1 MMRTVSFAE
10 PFGSRLADVCQGP
23 RTSGWRVETTNM
35 PVQVPESYRTYCADH
50 TVRTAVDHILDSK
63 KLGVPAD
70 LEWNH
75 LPDFHRAVL
84 SAHQVRC
91 EFAIFLHELWN
102 AVWQPVVNG
111 RGFAS
116 KTVAGAQEWGEY
128 NLDTYSIWTLGWFGR
143 VYDIADTNYGFGL
156 GTSADTERVQLSLY
170 LWDGES
176 ARTSELGL
184 GECWPNI
191 DDYYLAWSS
200 KELAP
205 IVDGGIEVDRLAN
218 AADHALTAIEQ
229 FCQPD

>member
-1 MMRTVSFAE
+1 
-10 PFGSRLADVCQGP
+10 
-23 RTSGWRVETTNM
+23 M

-50 TVRTAVDHILDSK
+50 VVRTAVDHILNSK

-91 EFAIFLHELWN
+91 EYAIFLHELWN

-111 RGFAS
+111 RGFTP
-116 KTVAGAQEWGEY
+116 KTVADTQTWWGED
-128 NLDTYSIWTLGWFGR
+128 LDTYSIWDGGRFFR
-143 VYDIADTNYGFGL
+143 VYDIASTNYEFSL
-156 GTSADTERVQLSLY
+156 GTFAGTERVQVSLY
-170 LWDGES
+170 LWDSENGV
-176 ARTSELGL
+176 AHTSKLGL
-184 GECWPNI
+184 GECWPPDEDEN
-191 DDYYLAWSS
+191 YAWSS

-229 FCQPD
+229 FLAA